1 MSGSTRTVRS
11 GPATGAAPRPVPR
24 SRVRACWEA
33 TVGRI
38 VRPPHRRTVD
48 ALRAALIARD
58 TGGVESLLHHDV
70 ALVVDPGPS
79 SDSSM
84 RILTGRPIATAA
96 LLHGTDEGRSVAL
109 DVRSVNGQP
118 GLVLRTAHETTAVIC
133 VDLTAGLISAL
144 WIRLRPD
151 QLRHG
156 NHI

>member
-1 MSGSTRTVRS
+1 MSASIGTVRADTPTNDSS
-11 GPATGAAPRPVPR
+11 GVIPR

-38 VRPPHRRTVD
+38 VRPPHHRTVD
-48 ALRAALIARD
+48 ALRTALIERD
-58 TGGVESLLHHDV
+58 TDGVESLLRDDV

-84 RILTGRPIATAA
+84 RILTGRRVATAA
-96 LLHGTDEGRSVAL
+96 LLHGTDGGRSVSL
-109 DVRSVNGQP
+109 EVRSVNGQA
-118 GLVLRTAHETTAVIC
+118 GLVLRSGHETTSVVC
-133 VDLTAGLISAL
+133 VDLTGGLISAL